1 MSKPHL
7 DYIIYLGNKNIF
19 NDYII
24 WWASSKGYIDIV
36 KRLISSNIKNE
47 LNISWPSANG
57 HLDIVKYLVI
67 YGANVRANNDIALFY
82 ASKNGHLNIVKFLTA
97 LGAYNKKAIEVSTNK
112 DVTDYLEL
120 YHEAISVGHGCSFPF
135 IST

>member
-24 WWASSKGYIDIV
+24 WWASLKGRLDIV
-36 KRLISSNIKNE
+36 KKFVSTGVKNE
-47 LNISWPSANG
+47 LNISWASANG

-67 YGANVRANNDIALFY
+67 YGSNVRRDGDIALLY
-82 ASKNGHLNIVKFLTA
+82 ASKNGHINVVKFLTA
-97 LGAYNKKAIEVSTNK
+97 LGAYNKKAIHISTNK
-112 DVTDYLEL
+112 DVIKYLKLVYQEL
-120 YHEAISVGHGCSFPF
+120 ISAGQL
-135 IST
+135 